1 MTDIDIL
8 YKRLRYIALQS
19 PVRSPKVLGF
29 TRDQP
34 CCVCGQPPPNDPH
47 HLFGSAMSLKS
58 SDIFTVPLCRK
69 CHTHYESN
77 PKLSHELIE
86 ALVVNMNKAIIKLL
100 EEVTSDLMRV

>member
-34 CCVCGQPPPNDPH
+34 CCVCDQPPPNDPH

-69 CHTHYESN
+69 CHTKYEAS
-77 PKLSHELIE
+77 PKLSHDLFEPL
-86 ALVVNMNKAIIKLL
+86 LVNMNKLILWFL
-100 EEVTSDLMRV
+100 ENMDETPEM